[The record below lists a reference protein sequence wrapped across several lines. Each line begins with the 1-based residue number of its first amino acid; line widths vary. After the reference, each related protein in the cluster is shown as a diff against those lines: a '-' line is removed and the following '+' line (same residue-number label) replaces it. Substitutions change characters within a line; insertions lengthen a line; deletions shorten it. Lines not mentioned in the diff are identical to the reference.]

1 MMDNDE
7 KREIQRLLSLL
18 TFREDWHN
26 DPETVRKV
34 NELSGAL
41 NSDRLQLK
49 PIDFDR
55 FTTRNYLYLMSL
67 GYQVK
72 EVQRASGASV
82 AMFGKWVR
90 ENKLTRNYTKDVL
103 KTIEFTNEDRMI
115 PYLKESGAS
124 E

>member
-115 PYLKESGAS
+115 PYLKRSES
-124 E
+124 